1 MTNHNQSAH
10 PEERARKADAEHN
23 EVWIEQHLRSRSLS
37 GGSVTMASEQIGSRG
52 ENKPCTIVSHHR
64 SFGRGADSEGP
75 GSRGKRSHCDHFS
88 SNFSIIPVQVKY
100 GEMRGAYGMSDVFCM
115 RLDGLE

>member
-1 MTNHNQSAH
+1 
-10 PEERARKADAEHN
+10 
-23 EVWIEQHLRSRSLS
+23 
-37 GGSVTMASEQIGSRG
+37 MASEQIGSRG

-88 SNFSIIPVQVKY
+88 SKFSVIPVQVKY
-100 GEMRGAYGMSDVFCM
+100 GEMRVHTACLMFIVCGWVDWSRD
-115 RLDGLE
+115 